1 MVCHDFPP
9 TMVGGVLRPLKFAKY
24 LPSFGWRPW
33 VLTHRN
39 SSPFLHDEGLLNEL
53 PKEAEVVTTEPYVP
67 AFLVRWVRRR
77 DTVASRLIEE
87 EASHAP
93 AASSVESLRRRIW
106 SRAFM
111 WARKYVFVPDRERL
125 WKRTAVAEAG
135 KIFASCKMDA
145 LYTTSPPYSVHLI
158 GLAIKRRYG
167 LPWIADFRDQW
178 ATNVGFNPFLK
189 NPYRRWREQRMER
202 RVVEAAD
209 WVVAVTEPAAEDF
222 RSRYPQHASKICVL
236 PNGFDEADFGSMDG
250 VDQDRDKF
258 RVRSFGSIGS
268 GRRPDAVLQAFEGLR
283 GSPVW
288 RDLEVEFFGLFGYDQ
303 KPWREVLKDKVRFVR
318 HIPHAEVAREMRKA
332 GALFVFQCVRG
343 SANFAV
349 PGKLYEC
356 GRAGV
361 PVIGV
366 VEGGPTKDII
376 ERYGLGQACYSEDAS
391 AIAGALQEAHAMWRR
406 GARTQPAKDFF
417 KVFDRKETTRNL
429 AALLS

>member
-1 MVCHDFPP
+1 
-9 TMVGGVLRPLKFAKY
+9 MVGGVLRPLKFAKY
-24 LPSFGWRPW
+24 LPSFGWKPL

-39 SSPFLHDEGLLNEL
+39 ASPLLRDEGLLSEL
-53 PKEAEVVTTEPYVP
+53 PEEAEIVTTAPYIP

-77 DTVASRLIEE
+77 DTVASRLLE
-87 EASHAP
+87 EAVSQ
-93 AASSVESLRRRIW
+93 ASSVKPLRQRIW
-106 SRAFM
+106 SKAFLLV
-111 WARKYVFVPDRERL
+111 RKYIFIPDRERL
-125 WKRTAVAEAG
+125 WKRIAVAEAR
-135 KIFASCKMDA
+135 KIFASCKVDA

-158 GLAIKRRYG
+158 GLTLKRRYG

-222 RSRYPQHASKICVL
+222 RSRYPQHASKIRVL
-236 PNGFDEADFGSMDG
+236 PNGFDEADFGSTDG
-250 VDQDRDKF
+250 AGQDRDKF
-258 RVRSFGSIGS
+258 RVRSFGSVGS
-268 GRRPDAVLQAFEGLR
+268 GRRPGAVLQAFEGFR
-283 GSPVW
+283 GSPGW

-318 HIPHAEVAREMRKA
+318 HIPHAEVAGEMRKA
-332 GALFVFQCVRG
+332 GALFVFQCVGG

-356 GRAGV
+356 GRSGV

-366 VEGGPTKDII
+366 VEGGPTEDII
-376 ERYGLGQACYSEDAS
+376 ERYGLGWACYSEDAS
-391 AIAGALQEAHAMWRR
+391 AIAGALQKAYEMWRR
-406 GARTQPAKDFF
+406 GERTQPAKGFF
-417 KVFDRKETTRNL
+417 EVFDRKEITRSL
-429 AALLS
+429 VALLS